1 MKHTNTVFYQLL
13 RFVPKHRFNDAVKR
27 HHGDHRVRQLNC
39 WNQFIAM
46 LYAQLSGCQSLRHLE
61 STFNSHGNHHYHL
74 GVRGIRRS
82 TLADANKK
90 RPLEIYKELFY
101 SLLGQVRTDTAKEA
115 QQAIRLIDSTTIDL
129 NKQNFSW
136 AHFRSSKAGIK
147 LHVIY
152 DPEEEVPTF
161 FSMTKAKVND
171 RKAANALPIITN
183 ATYVFD
189 RAYND
194 YGWYYEQM
202 HLKGNR
208 FVGRM
213 KVNTQYEVTAT
224 QTIQRNILEDKVI
237 RLTSEKGKKCPV
249 PLRRIRFI
257 RQEDEKEIV
266 LISNDLNSPAEE
278 IMALYK
284 QRWQI
289 ELFFKWIKQNLKI
302 KRFFG
307 TSEQAVH
314 LQVLVAMIA
323 YLLLKLVNNSLGTFQ
338 VSLQQLTRLISAN
351 LFQRKSTLEL
361 IASIKQKR
369 KPPKPKQGM
378 QLELDFA

>member
-1 MKHTNTVFYQLL
+1 MNHINTVFYQLL
-13 RFVPKHRFNDAVKR
+13 RFIPKHRFDEAVKR
-27 HHGDHRVRQLNC
+27 HQGDYRVRHLNC
-39 WNQFIAM
+39 WGQFIAM

-61 STFNSHGNHHYHL
+61 STFNSHSNHHYHL

-90 RPLEIYKELFY
+90 RPLGLYKELFF
-101 SLLGQVRTDTAKEA
+101 SLLGQVQTKTAKEA
-115 QQAIRLIDSTTIDL
+115 QQVIRLIDSTTIDL
-129 NKQNFSW
+129 NKQHFSW
-136 AHFRSSKAGIK
+136 AHFRSHKAGIK
-147 LHVIY
+147 LHFIY
-152 DPEEEVPTF
+152 DPEQEVPTF
-161 FSMTKAKVND
+161 FSMIQAKVND
-171 RKAANALPIITN
+171 RKAANTLPIITN

-213 KVNTQYEVTAT
+213 KVNAQYVVIAAQPVQDNIRED
-224 QTIQRNILEDKVI
+224 QTI
-237 RLTSEKGKKCPV
+237 RLSSEKGKKCPI
-249 PLRRIRFI
+249 PLRRVRFI
-257 RQEDEKEIV
+257 RREDEKEIV
-266 LISNDLNSPAEE
+266 LISNDLTSPAEE

-307 TSEQAVH
+307 TTEHAVH
-314 LQVLVAMIA
+314 LQVLIAMIA
-323 YLLLKLVNNSLGTFQ
+323 YLLLKLVNNSLSTLQ

-351 LFQRKSTLEL
+351 LFQRKSVIDL
-361 IASIKQKR
+361 IALTQQKR
-369 KPPKPKQGM
+369 KPLKPRQFV
-378 QLELDFA
+378 QSELQFS

>member
-1 MKHTNTVFYQLL
+1 MKHINTVFYQLL
-13 RFVPKHRFNDAVKR
+13 RFIPKHRFDDAVSR
-27 HHGDHRVRQLNC
+27 HQGDYRVRELNC

-74 GVRGIRRS
+74 GVKGISRS
-82 TLADANKK
+82 TLADANQK
-90 RPLEIYKELFY
+90 RPLGIYKEIFF
-101 SLLGQVRTDTAKEA
+101 SLIGQVQTSVAKEA

-129 NKQNFSW
+129 NKHHFSW
-136 AHFRSSKAGIK
+136 AHFRSHKAGIK
-147 LHVIY
+147 LHFIY
-152 DPEEEVPTF
+152 DPEQEVPTF
-161 FSMTKAKVND
+161 FSITQAKVND
-171 RKAANALPIITN
+171 RKAATTLPIITD

-213 KVNTQYEVTAT
+213 KVNAQYEVTAD
-224 QTIQRNILEDKVI
+224 QAVPGNILEDQII
-237 RLTSEKGKKCPV
+237 RLTSEKGKKCPI

-257 RQEDEKEIV
+257 RQEDQKEIV
-266 LISNDLNSPAEE
+266 LISNDLTSPAED

-314 LQVLVAMIA
+314 LQVLIAMIA
-323 YLLLKLVNNSLGTFQ
+323 YLLLKLMNNSLSTLQ
-338 VSLQQLTRLISAN
+338 VSLQQLSRLICAN
-351 LFQRKSTLEL
+351 LFQRKSITEL
-361 IASIKQKR
+361 IASTQQKL
-369 KPPKPKQGM
+369 KPSKSRPAIQM
-378 QLELDFA
+378 ELEFA

>member
-1 MKHTNTVFYQLL
+1 MKHINTVFYQLL
-13 RFVPKHRFNDAVKR
+13 RFIPKHRFNDAVTR
-27 HHGDHRVRQLNC
+27 HQGDYRVRELNC

-61 STFNSHGNHHYHL
+61 STFNSHDNHHYHL
-74 GVRGIRRS
+74 GVKAIRRS

-90 RPLEIYKELFY
+90 RPLGIYKELFFL
-101 SLLGQVRTDTAKEA
+101 LLGQVQTQVAKEA
-115 QQAIRLIDSTTIDL
+115 QHVMRLIDSTTIDL
-129 NKQNFSW
+129 NKQQFTW
-136 AHFRSSKAGIK
+136 AQFRSHKAGIK

-152 DPEEEVPTF
+152 DPEQHVPTF
-161 FSMTKAKVND
+161 FSMTNAKMND
-171 RKAANALPIITN
+171 RKAATTLPIMAN

-213 KVNTQYEVTAT
+213 KVNAQYDVTSD
-224 QTIQRNILEDKVI
+224 QSVQGNILEDQTI
-237 RLTSEKGKKCPV
+237 RLTSEKGKKCPI
-249 PLRRIRFI
+249 PLRRIHFI
-257 RQEDEKEIV
+257 RQEDQKEII
-266 LISNDLNSPAEE
+266 LISNDLTSPAEE
-278 IMALYK
+278 MMGLYK

-323 YLLLKLVNNSLGTFQ
+323 YLLLKLMNNSL
-338 VSLQQLTRLISAN
+338 SPLKIPLQQLTRLIAAN
-351 LFQRKSTLEL
+351 VFQRKSMTEL
-361 IASIKQKR
+361 ITSAQQKSKPT
-369 KPPKPKQGM
+369 KPPPTIQM
-378 QLELDFA
+378 ELDFV

>member
-13 RFVPKHRFNDAVKR
+13 RFIPKHRFDDAVKR
-27 HHGDHRVRQLNC
+27 HQGDYRVRQLNC
-39 WNQFIAM
+39 WSQFIAM

-90 RPLEIYKELFY
+90 RPLGIYKELFY
-101 SLLGQVRTDTAKEA
+101 SLLSQVGKETAKEA

-147 LHVIY
+147 LHFIY
-152 DPEEEVPTF
+152 DPEQEVPTF
-161 FSMTKAKVND
+161 FALTKAKVND
-171 RKAANALPIITN
+171 RKAANALPIMAN
-183 ATYVFD
+183 STYVFD

-194 YGWYYEQM
+194 YRWYYEQM

-213 KVNTQYEVTAT
+213 KVNTQYEVTTTQSAAGNVLAD
-224 QTIQRNILEDKVI
+224 QTIL
-237 RLTSEKGKKCPV
+237 LTSEKGKNCPI
-249 PLRRIRFI
+249 PLRRICFI

-266 LISNDLNSPAEE
+266 LISNDLTSPAEE
-278 IMALYK
+278 LMALYK

-289 ELFFKWIKQNLKI
+289 ELFFKWVKQNLKI

-307 TSEQAVH
+307 TTEQAVH
-314 LQVLVAMIA
+314 LQILIAMIA
-323 YLLLKLVNNSLGTFQ
+323 YLLLKLVNNSLSNLQ

-351 LFQRKSTLEL
+351 LFQRKSVIEL
-361 IASIKQKR
+361 IASTRKKR
-369 KPPKPKQGM
+369 KPPKPVPAVQF
-378 QLELDFA
+378 ELQYV